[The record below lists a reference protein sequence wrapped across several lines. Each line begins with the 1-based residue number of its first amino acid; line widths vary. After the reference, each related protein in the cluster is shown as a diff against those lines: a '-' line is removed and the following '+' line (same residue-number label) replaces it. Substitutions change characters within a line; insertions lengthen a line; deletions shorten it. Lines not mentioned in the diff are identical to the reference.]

1 MQREFADVVQRLS
14 EETGG
19 EVPPQKLMD
28 CFMEQYLKLTEP
40 FEFIALK
47 TEEDVKEDETRVELD
62 FKYRGKEFHSV
73 ASGNGPIDAVKLAIK
88 QQMRGIRIEEPVF
101 MEYRW
106 YEKNRRRDLDNIS
119 SFGRKVIQDALVQTH
134 VLKNDG
140 WKEIEGFSDEFFVDA
155 DNPRI
160 EVLIRE
166 V

>member
-1 MQREFADVVQRLS
+1 MEYLLIVPTRLNNLNDYIS
-14 EETGG
+14 AERTSRYKGAEMKAQNEE
-19 EVPPQKLMD
+19 L
-28 CFMEQYLKLTEP
+28 
-40 FEFIALK
+40 
-47 TEEDVKEDETRVELD
+47 VK
-62 FKYRGKEFHSV
+62 
-73 ASGNGPIDAVKLAIK
+73 IAIK
-88 QQMRGIRIEEPVF
+88 QQMKDIRIEEPVF

-134 VLKNDG
+134 VLQNDG

>member
-1 MQREFADVVQRLS
+1 MEYLLVIHARLNNLNDYISAERTSRYMDADMKARN
-14 EETGG
+14 E
-19 EVPPQKLMD
+19 
-28 CFMEQYLKLTEP
+28 
-40 FEFIALK
+40 AL
-47 TEEDVKEDETRVELD
+47 
-62 FKYRGKEFHSV
+62 
-73 ASGNGPIDAVKLAIK
+73 VKLAIK
-88 QQMRGIRIEEPVF
+88 QQMRGIRIGEPVF

-134 VLKNDG
+134 VLQNDG

-166 V
+166 VE